1 MGNECNLI
9 HQLTNLRRQCT
20 GHARTRR
27 PAHAHRQKTH
37 GTQNTRCH
45 VHAKHKHKSHACAPR
60 GERARAA
67 RKRQDWPWD
76 WLAIAP
82 QNLRSTG
89 RGESGRAKGMH
100 GQRSGTPARR
110 RCRRGSSRRTHT
122 GGLKT
127 PCSRSDRLKGTPDR
141 GGRSQAGP
149 GDRLGG
155 RVWEQVG
162 ARGFWAS
169 GGTWASAPPQPPVSM
184 VSVRPVLRKALR
196 RQFSAASLLRFA

>member
-1 MGNECNLI
+1 MGNECSLI

-27 PAHAHRQKTH
+27 PSTRAHRQKTH
-37 GTQNTRCH
+37 GTQNARRH
-45 VHAKHKHKSHACAPR
+45 VHAKHKNKSHACALC
-60 GERARAA
+60 GEGARAA
-67 RKRQDWPWD
+67 RKRRGWPWD
-76 WLAIAP
+76 WLALAP

-89 RGESGRAKGMH
+89 RSESGRAKGMH

-110 RCRRGSSRRTHT
+110 RCRRQSSCRTLAGS
-122 GGLKT
+122 LET

-149 GDRLGG
+149 GDRLGE

-169 GGTWASAPPQPPVSM
+169 RGT
-184 VSVRPVLRKALR
+184 
-196 RQFSAASLLRFA
+196 

>member
-1 MGNECNLI
+1 MT
-9 HQLTNLRRQCT
+9 HLRRQCT

-110 RCRRGSSRRTHT
+110 RCRRGSSRRTHS

-155 RVWEQVG
+155 RVCGSKWGHEGSGLREAPGRPHLRNRRSAWCPYGLCSTAG
-162 ARGFWAS
+162 APRR
-169 GGTWASAPPQPPVSM
+169 
-184 VSVRPVLRKALR
+184 RPGR
-196 RQFSAASLLRFA
+196 LLPLVI

>member
-27 PAHAHRQKTH
+27 PSTRAAQTKDPRHAKCSARHAHAKQKQKT
-37 GTQNTRCH
+37 
-45 VHAKHKHKSHACAPR
+45 HACAPR
-60 GERARAA
+60 GEGARAA
-67 RKRQDWPWD
+67 RKRRGWPWD
-76 WLAIAP
+76 WLALAP

-89 RGESGRAKGMH
+89 RSESGRAKGMH

-110 RCRRGSSRRTHT
+110 RCRRQSSCRTLAGS
-122 GGLKT
+122 LET

-149 GDRLGG
+149 GDRLGE

-169 GGTWASAPPQPPVSM
+169 RGT
-184 VSVRPVLRKALR
+184 
-196 RQFSAASLLRFA
+196 